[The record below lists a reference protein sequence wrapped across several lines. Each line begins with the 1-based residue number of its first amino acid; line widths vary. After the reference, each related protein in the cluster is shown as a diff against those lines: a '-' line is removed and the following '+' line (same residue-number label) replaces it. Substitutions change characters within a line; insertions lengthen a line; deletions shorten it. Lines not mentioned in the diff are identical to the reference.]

1 MNRTLIAAAVAAALL
16 GAGIEVQAKNGASV
30 DKDKNPPAGASA
42 GHRGD
47 IAKVEFIGMPAPATV
62 EERAKAYTTAKAK
75 ITYRSGR
82 TQTVDLSFGEVYN
95 NVDQIDTQGN
105 PAGTVYDSNGN
116 PILDP
121 SGKPYVSQTPDA
133 NSLIRVGGDLY
144 LVTHFEYQWL
154 DSMGETRFP
163 GGYAYPAGT
172 SYFGLY
178 GNLPG
183 KMNLARVEQNKRTG
197 ELSASSVRNIDF
209 SKVGGLW
216 IPCAGSL
223 SPWNTH
229 LGSEE
234 YEPDARCIEQGA
246 ACFGSLYTPS
256 SFGFYSFTMAM
267 PNIYR
272 DGLTYTNGETTDLIN
287 KAFDTSSV
295 SPYNYGL
302 TPEITVKP
310 NGRVEVVKHRALGRV
325 SREKV
330 HVMDDQRTA
339 FQGDDGT
346 YNVMTMFIADRKGD
360 LSAGTLYAA
369 KWEQTSDA
377 NGGAANLT
385 WYRLGHATDKELEK
399 LAKTLKFSDI
409 FDAQTV
415 TDTAAPVPASF
426 RRVNIG
432 HDRRLVEDLKLKPGM
447 EKAAAF
453 LETRRYAAYVG
464 ATTEFEKFEGV
475 AGNEAD
481 RKLYAAMTRMRSGM
495 QASTSDPVDH
505 IKLPRNDAGAVYEL
519 NLRGG
524 QRDAGGDKIP
534 SDYVPVDMRALVVG
548 EPIATDAVGNT
559 ANVDKIASP
568 DNIWYSEKTRVLFIG
583 EDSSLHVN
591 NFLWAYHIDS
601 GKLERILSLPAG
613 AESTG
618 LQVVENEGGFAYIMS
633 NYQHAGDFT
642 GTTVQSLKDALTP
655 LIDKYKA
662 SVGYIGGLPA
672 IK

>member
-1 MNRTLIAAAVAAALL
+1 MRTSPITAIVAAVLCAACAAPSTDMSAS
-16 GAGIEVQAKNGASV
+16 GATR
-30 DKDKNPPAGASA
+30 AGVAF
-42 GHRGD
+42 
-47 IAKVEFIGMPAPATV
+47 VEFLGMPAPETADQ
-62 EERAKAYTTAKAK
+62 RAKAYTTAKAK
-75 ITYRSGR
+75 ITYRDSSTR
-82 TQTVDLSFGEVYN
+82 TVDLAFGEVYN

-105 PAGTVYDSNGN
+105 PSGTVYDGRGN

-121 SGKPYVSQTPDA
+121 AGKPYVSQTPDA
-133 NSLIRVGGDLY
+133 NSLLRVGDSLY
-144 LVTHFEYQWL
+144 LVTHFEYQWI
-154 DSMGETRFP
+154 DSKGDTRLP
-163 GGYAYPAGT
+163 GDYSYTKTDGTAGT
-172 SYFGLY
+172 SFYGLY

-183 KMNLARVEQNKRTG
+183 KMNLAKVEQNGWSG
-197 ELSASSVRNIDF
+197 ELRAASVSNIDF
-209 SKVGGLW
+209 SRVGGLW

-234 YEPDARCIEQGA
+234 YEPDARCIEKGD
-246 ACFGSLYTPS
+246 CHLTYPPS
-256 SFGFYSFTMAM
+256 AFGFYSFTMAM
-267 PNIYR
+267 PNAYR
-272 DGLTYTNGETTDLIN
+272 DGSTASLAD
-287 KAFDTSSV
+287 KAFDTRNV

-302 TPEITVKP
+302 TPEITIKP
-310 NGRVEVVKHRALGRV
+310 NGNVEVAKHRALGRV

-330 HVMDDQRTA
+330 HVMEDQRTA

-346 YNVMTMFIADRKGD
+346 YNVLTMFIADRKGD

-369 KWEQTSDA
+369 KWMQASA
-377 NGGAANLT
+377 AGGGAANLM
-385 WYRLGHATDKELEK
+385 WYRLGHATDDEL
-399 LAKTLKFSDI
+399 ATMANALKFSDI

-415 TDTAAPVPASF
+415 KDVGTPVPAGYH
-426 RRVNIG
+426 RVNVG
-432 HDRRLVEDLKLKPGM
+432 HERRLLEDLRLKPGM

-475 AGNEAD
+475 AGNAAD

-495 QASTSDPVDH
+495 QDSKGKDPVDH
-505 IKLPRNDAGAVYEL
+505 IKLPVNNAGAVYEL

-524 QRDAGGDKIP
+524 QRDADGNAIP
-534 SDYVPVDMRALVVG
+534 SDYVPVDMKALVVG
-548 EPIATDAVGNT
+548 EPISKDAVGNT
-559 ANVDKIASP
+559 AHVDKIASP
-568 DNIWYSEKTRVLFIG
+568 DNLWYSEKMGVLFIG

-591 NFLWAYHIDS
+591 NFLWAYHVYS

-642 GTTVQSLKDALTP
+642 SSTVQGLKDALAP
-655 LIDKYKA
+655 MIDKYKA

-672 IK
+672 LK